1 LIAVVSGLKVAVV
14 GGGINGIMTA
24 LTLSRAGCLVDLY
37 DKGML
42 GAETSAKSSK
52 LLHGGLRYLESLH
65 LRLVYEG
72 LRCRAKW
79 IEKFPQ
85 YTKVV
90 TFYVPIYRGDA
101 RSKWLVFLGAKLYQL
116 LAGFRSL
123 GASRL
128 VSRNHMYERFPN
140 LSRDGLLG
148 GVSYADVIMDDKSI
162 IAALRDELLGQG
174 VAIHE
179 NSYVQIKDTKG
190 VLVTEGGKVQYS
202 CVVNATGPWAGATI
216 GNVDRLRYVR
226 GSHLLISPI
235 VSDDA
240 LVLTSREGRRII
252 FLLPFSELNV
262 FGTTEV
268 LQKSPDNEGVSE
280 AELQYLTRQFGEYF
294 QGLSLNVEDA
304 YSGVRPIYDDNE
316 QFSAA
321 SRDCVIEKNERTV
334 TIFGGKWTSSL
345 EIGEKVLKIIR
356 KGL

>member
-1 LIAVVSGLKVAVV
+1 MVPGAKVAVV

-24 LTLSRAGCLVDLY
+24 LTLSKAGCLVDLY

-52 LLHGGLRYLESLH
+52 LLHGGLRYLETLQ

-79 IEKFPQ
+79 VEKFPQ
-85 YTKVV
+85 YTKAV

-101 RSKWLVFLGAKLYQL
+101 RSKWFVFAGAKLYQL
-116 LAGFRSL
+116 LAGLRSL
-123 GASRL
+123 GASHL
-128 VSRNHMYERFPN
+128 VSCSQMCERFPD
-140 LSRDGLLG
+140 LRRDGLLG
-148 GVSYADVIMDDKSI
+148 GVSYADVIMDDQSI
-162 IAALRDELLGQG
+162 IAALRDELLDQG

-179 NSYVQIKDTKG
+179 NSCVQIKDTKG
-190 VLVTEGGKVQYS
+190 VLVTECGEIQYS
-202 CVVNATGPWAGATI
+202 YVVNATGPWAGATI
-216 GNVDRLRYVR
+216 GSFDKLQYVR

-235 VSDDA
+235 VADDA
-240 LVLTSREGRRII
+240 LVLTSREDRRII
-252 FLLPFSELNV
+252 FLLPFGELNI

-268 LQKSPDNEGVSE
+268 LQNSPDNEGVSE
-280 AELQYLTRQFGEYF
+280 AEVQYLTRQFGEYF
-294 QGLSLNVEDA
+294 QGLSLNIQGA

-321 SRDCVIEKNERTV
+321 SRDCVIEKDERTV

-345 EIGEKVLKIIR
+345 EIGEKVLRIIR
-356 KGL
+356 TEL